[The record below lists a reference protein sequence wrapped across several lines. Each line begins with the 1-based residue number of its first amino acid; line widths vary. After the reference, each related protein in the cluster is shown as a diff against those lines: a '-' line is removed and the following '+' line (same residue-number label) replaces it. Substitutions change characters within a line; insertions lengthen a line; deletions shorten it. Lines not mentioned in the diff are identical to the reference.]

1 MDAAYPEISS
11 PRNPLA
17 QRIKSLHRA
26 KGRREEG
33 LFLAEGRKLVAE
45 AWQSGLQPALVFCSP
60 QALAQG
66 SPEALLL
73 AELPQE
79 HIHLVSKEILSS
91 VSDTR
96 SPQPILA
103 AFPLPESPPLRAQR
117 GFCLLLDQLQD
128 PGNMGSMMRSGD
140 ALGADWLMLGPGC
153 ADPYAPKT
161 LRAAMGSTFHLPI
174 LQTPDP
180 LSSAEDMI
188 DHGYVLVAGDLEGA
202 SELPERLPKS
212 TALVI
217 GNEGNG
223 VSPALLERCQLRYRL
238 PMKGRAES
246 LNAGAAAAILLYE
259 ISRRLP
265 DGL

>member
-1 MDAAYPEISS
+1 MNAVYPEISS
-11 PRNPLA
+11 TRNPLA
-17 QRIKSLHRA
+17 QRIKALHRS

-33 LFLAEGRKLVAE
+33 LFLAEGRKLVEE
-45 AWQSGLQPALVFCSP
+45 AWRAGLTPALIFCGSR
-60 QALAQG
+60 ALEQG
-66 SPEALLL
+66 SPESTLL

-79 HIHLVSKEILSS
+79 NIHLVTEDVLQA
-91 VSDTR
+91 VSDAR
-96 SPQPILA
+96 SPQPVLA
-103 AFPLPESPPLRAQR
+103 AFPLPERPPLGTQS
-117 GFCLLLDQLQD
+117 GFCLMLDGLQD

-140 ALGADWLMLGPGC
+140 ALGADWLLLGPGC

-161 LRAAMGSTFHLPI
+161 LRAAMGSTFHLPMV
-174 LQTPDP
+174 Q
-180 LSSAEDMI
+180 AEDLLSAAEDLI
-188 DHGYVLVAGDLEGA
+188 DGGYVLVAGDLAGA
-202 SELPERLPKS
+202 SELPGQLPES

-223 VSPALLERCQLRYRL
+223 ISPALLARCQIRYRL

-265 DGL
+265 E